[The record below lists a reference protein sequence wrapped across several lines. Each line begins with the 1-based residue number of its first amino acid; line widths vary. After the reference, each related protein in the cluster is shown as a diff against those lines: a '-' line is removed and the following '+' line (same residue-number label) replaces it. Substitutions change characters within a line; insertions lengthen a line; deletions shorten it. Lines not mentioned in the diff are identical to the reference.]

1 MRAEGEP
8 KLNTLGLL
16 ELLVEVLP
24 DAVYERSDAWCHRG
38 AIFGWHFADYA
49 HTAPEPHG
57 FRGARKKTR
66 HNLEI
71 GIMDVM
77 PI

>member
-1 MRAEGEP
+1 VRAEGEP

-38 AIFGWHFADYA
+38 AIFGGHFADYA
-49 HTAPEPHG
+49 DTLRRNRTASG
-57 FRGARKKTR
+57 VRVKDAA
-66 HNLEI
+66 
-71 GIMDVM
+71 
-77 PI
+77 